1 MTQASQK
8 RKIYVFDLDGT
19 LVDSMPYFSRGI
31 LSIADDAGI
40 KYGDELIR
48 ILTPLGYV
56 GGARYYIRELGVK
69 DTEENIVR
77 RIGER
82 LVYEYSNN
90 VVLKPG
96 VGDCLRRLHAEGA
109 RLFVLTASPHLVTDV
124 CLKRNGV
131 YELFETVWSVEDFG
145 LTKSDTRIFRRVA
158 EAIGCECG
166 EINYFD
172 DSLIALKNAKSA
184 GYVTYGVYD
193 AQTADEVELMKR
205 EYHRYVGS
213 FTEL

>member
-1 MTQASQK
+1 MSE

-19 LVDSMPYFSRGI
+19 LVDSMPYFTKGI

-40 KYGDELIR
+40 KYGPELIR

-56 GGARYYIRELGVK
+56 GGAEYYVRELGVK
-69 DTEENIVR
+69 DSVENIVKT
-77 RIGER
+77 IGDR

-96 VGDCLRRLHAEGA
+96 VDEYLRKLKSEGG

-131 YELFETVWSVEDFG
+131 YDLFEQVWSVEDFK
-145 LTKSDTRIFRRVA
+145 LTKSDTRLFYRVS
-158 EAIGCECG
+158 EAIGYENG

-172 DSLIALKNAKSA
+172 DSLVALENAKKS
-184 GYVTYGVYD
+184 GYITYGVYD
-193 AQTADEVELMKR
+193 AQTEEEVAKMKR
-205 EYHRYVGS
+205 EYDRYVKS
-213 FTEL
+213 FEELI